1 MQENFNPHQKALFRK
16 YLNNECTQEE
26 LTQLFAYLRQ
36 SPDQQVYEEILEELW
51 KRLNAGQ
58 PMSPVRADKIFN
70 EIVSQPKVPTVKK
83 SLPRL
88 LKPVKW
94 QRIAAVFI
102 GLLIVSVFAY
112 QYLSKPDNI
121 TYQTAYGETR
131 EFWLPDSSKVTLNG
145 NSSLTYHAGWE
156 EKTEAKD
163 GREVWLEGEGYFE
176 VREMMREGK
185 VKFTVHTAHLNVEVL
200 GTAFNVTNQTDK
212 TQVVLSEG
220 KVKLALRQEEKR
232 QEIFMEPGDM
242 VEFNV
247 IENRVQ
253 QRLVNPV
260 LYSSWKDRQLMF
272 EDTPVSEITQV
283 LEDRY
288 GLEVQLKEKEIGARK
303 FTGTVSTKEIDLL
316 FKAIASSF
324 NLKVTRNGNQITL
337 QYQ

>member
-26 LTQLFAYLRQ
+26 LTQLFACLRQ
-36 SPDQQVYEEILEELW
+36 SPDQQAYEEILEDLW
-51 KRLNAGQ
+51 KRLNAGR
-58 PMSPVRADKIFN
+58 PMNPVRADKIFN

-102 GLLIVSVFAY
+102 GLLIVSFFAY
-112 QYLSKPDNI
+112 QYLSRPDII

-145 NSSLTYHAGWE
+145 NSSLSYHAGWE
-156 EKTEAKD
+156 EKTAAKD

-176 VREMMREGK
+176 VREMEREGK

-220 KVKLALRQEEKR
+220 KVKLALRQEEKQ

-242 VEFNV
+242 VAFDAKANK
-247 IENRVQ
+247 VQ
-253 QRLVNPV
+253 QKVVNPT
-260 LYSSWKDRQLMF
+260 LYSSWKEHQLIF
-272 EDTPVSEITQV
+272 EDTPVSEINQV
-283 LEDRY
+283 LEERY
-288 GLEVQLKEKEIGARK
+288 GLEVQLLDKEIGTRK
-303 FTGTVSTKEIDLL
+303 FTGTVSTEEIELL
-316 FKAIASSF
+316 LKAMASSF
-324 NLKVTRNGNQITL
+324 GLKITQKGNQITL